1 MILETSF
8 VIDFLHGDEDAVS
21 KMQSLIDEGIPYE
34 IASPTIFEL
43 WGGLQNIQAPEKEQQ
58 RILSL
63 MQGIGVLSLDEESAK
78 IAGSIDGQLTKQ
90 GLTINTE
97 DSMIAGIAIKN
108 NKAILTNDGH
118 FDRIEGL
125 KIEKYKDE

>member
-8 VIDFLHGDEDAVS
+8 VIDFLQGDEDAIS
-21 KMQSLIDEGIPYE
+21 KMQSLIYEGVPYE

-43 WGGLQNIQAPEKEQQ
+43 WGGLQNLEKPEKEQQ
-58 RILSL
+58 KILSL
-63 MQGIGVLSLDEESAK
+63 MQGIAVFPLDEESAK
-78 IAGSIDGQLTKQ
+78 IAGTIDGQLAKK
-90 GLTINTE
+90 GLAINTE

-108 NKAILTNDGH
+108 NKKILTRDRH

-125 KIEKYKDE
+125 KIEKY

>member
-8 VIDFLHGDEDAVS
+8 VIDFLHGYEDAVS
-21 KMQSLIDEGIPYE
+21 KMQSLIDKGIPYE

-63 MQGIGVLSLDEESAK
+63 MHGISVLSLDEESAK
-78 IAGSIDGQLTKQ
+78 IAGSIDGQLAKQ

-97 DSMIAGIAIKN
+97 DSMIAGIALKN
-108 NKAILTNDGH
+108 NKKILTQDQH
-118 FDRIEGL
+118 FNRVEGL
-125 KIEKYKDE
+125 KIEKY